1 MGQLCMVFSN
11 SNCFVCLFHICRYS
25 LHLIRIYQNSDTY
38 LPYIFLNQSSFAELG
53 WPIFVGFGIMLVAF
67 PLFLVGGI
75 IMKRLQQE
83 QLKNKDQRIKMINE
97 ILGGIKVL
105 KLYGW
110 EPSFVKQVQLFT
122 YILNLVNINQV
133 SWTNFVN

>member
-1 MGQLCMVFSN
+1 
-11 SNCFVCLFHICRYS
+11 
-25 LHLIRIYQNSDTY
+25 
-38 LPYIFLNQSSFAELG
+38 
-53 WPIFVGFGIMLVAF
+53 
-67 PLFLVGGI
+67 
-75 IMKRLQQE
+75 MKRLQQE

-122 YILNLVNINQV
+122 YILTLVNINQV
-133 SWTNFVN
+133 S